1 MGKEEALKFDKWGYP
16 VNTTSNHCISA
27 INDFYEQV
35 LNYGRKRSIILDAPV
50 HDESCVLGNTL
61 AAHFSFSSHPSE
73 ALSFLQSAKS
83 HYDEATVYEKA
94 VFDAVSCII
103 SDDTDD
109 DVALEF
115 HFKLLRDFPKD
126 LSSLKRAQIL
136 CFYMGQPNPSLD
148 LVQQVLPENEEEA
161 YIYGMLSFPL
171 LELGQME
178 EAERAARK
186 ALEINKQDVW
196 AQHCLCHVLQHECRF
211 AEAVQFMEDCS
222 PSWSSCSSFMYTH
235 NWWHVA
241 LCYLEG
247 HSPVAKVLDV
257 YDHCIMREIDRT
269 DATRPEV
276 YLNALGLLLRLHIRG
291 QISLFE
297 DRLKNLAELLTD
309 KSLWYLEWQLDL
321 FILWALTNTDKLP
334 AAQELLKGLKLRVSN
349 MSDKKQQQFQRGLS
363 LAETIYEYGRGKDER
378 ALQLL
383 GSDFDACDYKA
394 IGASDEQIDVF
405 NEVWYILLLNTGKAV
420 KVIDAIEKRLKMRDG
435 VPFLWRLLERA
446 YSMMGREEAVRAA
459 DKANH
464 LERIYFQ

>member
-27 INDFYEQV
+27 INDFYEQ
-35 LNYGRKRSIILDAPV
+35 
-50 HDESCVLGNTL
+50 
-61 AAHFSFSSHPSE
+61 
-73 ALSFLQSAKS
+73 
-83 HYDEATVYEKA
+83 DEATVYEKA

-196 AQHCLCHVLQHECRF
+196 AQHCSKPQHNGTGSIPISLQLGSILCRF
-211 AEAVQFMEDCS
+211 IPIKILVCCVYHGDGTSANTFCQCS
-222 PSWSSCSSFMYTH
+222 CAMFFNMNVVSLKLYSSWKIARLHGVPVRHSC
-235 NWWHVA
+235 
-241 LCYLEG
+241 